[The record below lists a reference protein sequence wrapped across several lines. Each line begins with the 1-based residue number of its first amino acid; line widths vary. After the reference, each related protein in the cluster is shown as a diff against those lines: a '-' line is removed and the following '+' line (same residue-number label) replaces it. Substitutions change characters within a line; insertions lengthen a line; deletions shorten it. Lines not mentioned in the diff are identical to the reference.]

1 LGWYGPAPS
10 LTDWAVVSVLL
21 SIFPSLRLRW
31 VIIGKD
37 FLLRHTLQRRGPIPS
52 SLWAIIT
59 HRESRIAAGPNLAQG
74 GKSRALAPSPPK
86 PSHPAYDLSS
96 MPGDI
101 IRPIHFP
108 LNCGDSMSL
117 MLTDILSWKSIVAI
131 GVVIGVV
138 AAILD
143 IGGWLRKFI
152 RLLRRVRKTTQVT
165 VSLHIDDVELRQQ
178 ECDLLREY
186 LELVQTQAQNV
197 LGSFPSPRRLSAEN
211 LSRT

>member
-1 LGWYGPAPS
+1 
-10 LTDWAVVSVLL
+10 
-21 SIFPSLRLRW
+21 
-31 VIIGKD
+31 
-37 FLLRHTLQRRGPIPS
+37 
-52 SLWAIIT
+52 
-59 HRESRIAAGPNLAQG
+59 
-74 GKSRALAPSPPK
+74 
-86 PSHPAYDLSS
+86 
-96 MPGDI
+96 
-101 IRPIHFP
+101 
-108 LNCGDSMSL
+108 MSL

-197 LGSFPSPRRLSAEN
+197 LGSFPGILHSLPLDSILITPRLGAKPEALLSQAAPHPKIDSARIDDPDLDRQLDNDKILPWPQLRSMETT
-211 LSRT
+211 SFR

>member
-1 LGWYGPAPS
+1 
-10 LTDWAVVSVLL
+10 
-21 SIFPSLRLRW
+21 
-31 VIIGKD
+31 
-37 FLLRHTLQRRGPIPS
+37 
-52 SLWAIIT
+52 
-59 HRESRIAAGPNLAQG
+59 
-74 GKSRALAPSPPK
+74 
-86 PSHPAYDLSS
+86 
-96 MPGDI
+96 
-101 IRPIHFP
+101 
-108 LNCGDSMSL
+108 